1 LKGKESMLDVNKL
14 YHKLLD
20 TGRERADA
28 HAAFKV
34 LEDTEK
40 SVLAEHTQKFIING
54 AKSQASAESQ
64 ARASAEFVEFLK
76 EKGRLRHEFGIKD
89 VEYESIKVYI
99 DMLRA
104 NQALERAQIGVL

>member
-1 LKGKESMLDVNKL
+1 MIDANKLAKRLADAGKE
-14 YHKLLD
+14 
-20 TGRERADA
+20 RAEA
-28 HAAFKV
+28 HAAFKL

-64 ARASAEFVEFLK
+64 ARASSEFVEFLK

-104 NQALERAQIGVL
+104 NQALERAQIGIL